1 MATFKL
7 FRISSFLLVL
17 ATFIFGTNQDQP
29 DFLNDLLLY
38 NAVPLA
44 LLGLSIYALKG
55 EDLRTR
61 LSFEIALFFWFAG

>member
-7 FRISSFLLVL
+7 FRIGSFLLIL
-17 ATFIFGTNQDQP
+17 ATFIFGTNADQP

-44 LLGLSIYALKG
+44 LLL
-55 EDLRTR
+55 
-61 LSFEIALFFWFAG
+61 LSFFCIKG